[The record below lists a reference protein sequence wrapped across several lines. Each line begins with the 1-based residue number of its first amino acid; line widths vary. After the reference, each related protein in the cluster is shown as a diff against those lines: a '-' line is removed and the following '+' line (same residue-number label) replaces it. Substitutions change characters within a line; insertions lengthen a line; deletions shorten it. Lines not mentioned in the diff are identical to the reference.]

1 MKTKLTFIILILT
14 VTVSFGEV
22 ADFDKSANS
31 YLSNLEKSITPV
43 LYAACKTQTGRAVL
57 IFSLDGKQGM
67 LFELDDRRVVNSAPL
82 IIKRQ
87 NISIDIAETQGGI
100 YTYTVMENHAKDLVK
115 SPFTFVMPVN
125 IKRIFESTSECVCVD
140 KPPTKK

>member
-1 MKTKLTFIILILT
+1 MKTMLTFVILILM

-22 ADFDKSANS
+22 ADFDKAANL
-31 YLSNLEKSITPV
+31 YLGNLEKSITPV
-43 LYAACKTQTGRAVL
+43 LYSACKTQNGKAVI

-67 LFELDDRRVVNSAPL
+67 LFELDGGRVVNSAPL
-82 IIKRQ
+82 IIKHQ

-125 IKRIFESTSECVCVD
+125 IKRIFKSTPESVCVD